1 MCFLLSCKDIPVTL
15 LSLLI
20 SSCTCYWS
28 LCVCVCVCVCIC
40 GCNSFGC
47 SIYSNMA
54 PWNRNFIY
62 TFPFIPFHCFYFL
75 IFLKFVLTTSYRIT
89 LNKSDKIK
97 FPYIFPDIRAKIFN
111 LSLPISCWLYIFL
124 RIYVIKLIKFPCVIS
139 LLFFTHR

>member
-28 LCVCVCVCVCIC
+28 LCVCVCVCVSVVVIPLDVLFTQIWHL
-40 GCNSFGC
+40 G
-47 SIYSNMA
+47 IE
-54 PWNRNFIY
+54 
-62 TFPFIPFHCFYFL
+62 TLFIPFHCFYFL

-139 LLFFTHR
+139 LLFFII